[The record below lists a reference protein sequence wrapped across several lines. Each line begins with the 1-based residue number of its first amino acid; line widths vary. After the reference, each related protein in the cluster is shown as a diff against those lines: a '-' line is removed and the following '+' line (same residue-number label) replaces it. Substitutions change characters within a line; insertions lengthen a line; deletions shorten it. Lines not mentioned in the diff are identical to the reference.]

1 MSTNIKSLELHST
14 SEETAIAKA
23 IETRMEAI
31 ADDKKAVS
39 EYLTLCQIQMR
50 ITLLS
55 NQDKQVF
62 PLLQDEAWLL

>member
-1 MSTNIKSLELHST
+1 MSDIKALELHST

-23 IETRMEAI
+23 IEMRMEAI

-50 ITLLS
+50 MTSLFR
-55 NQDKQVF
+55 QDKQVF